1 MPSGAERRMA
11 REAPNPL
18 PDQPIRP
25 GAARAEVEPRAARR
39 LRLRAYQLEALA
51 RQAGRVPIPVLL
63 AAGFVAATVSG
74 FVPWPQIGAWITAV
88 CVVLAARWSYS
99 YVARRDPAT
108 NVTRAL
114 RVMTTLSA
122 VNGFVTGVGPLVF
135 MSMLPY
141 ERQTILTMIVV
152 GWSAGAVAANAAYS
166 KAFLAYSI
174 PLLGLLSLY
183 WVTSPV
189 AGGSWIAL
197 LVALFLVIQ
206 AGFVRDNERVFRRSF
221 AIRYRNEHLLRKLR
235 QERQAVIH
243 ERDRAEE
250 ANRAKS
256 RFLAH
261 ASHDLRQPL
270 AAIAINGDVLA
281 KRARDPETGEIGRE
295 IVHSIESLARL
306 LDRLLHLSNLEAG
319 GIRPEPI
326 QFALDRLLRRLAK
339 GFARMAEDKGLR
351 FRLQLNGRMLL
362 NTDALLLEDAV
373 SNLIHNAIK
382 YTERGEVVVHARS
395 ENGKAVIEITD
406 TGPGIP
412 ESERERIFEPLY
424 QLANPARDRSRGV
437 GLGLAN
443 VRHVVRLLDIEL
455 SLDSEVGRGS
465 TFRLALPLVMLEVR
479 SAAETQLIDEIVQ
492 LPASLRT
499 LVVDDEEPIRKG
511 LQRLV
516 EDWSA
521 NVAVAADYD
530 EAMRCI
536 KAATFDL
543 IITDYRLPGGRTGVE
558 LVTAAREAQP
568 RLAAVLVSGDTAEE
582 RKREALE
589 AGLMLVEKPVSA
601 ERLQKHIS
609 RALRQMLELHSVRP

>member
-1 MPSGAERRMA
+1 
-11 REAPNPL
+11 
-18 PDQPIRP
+18 
-25 GAARAEVEPRAARR
+25 
-39 LRLRAYQLEALA
+39 
-51 RQAGRVPIPVLL
+51 VLL

-74 FVPWPQIGAWITAV
+74 FVPWAQIAAWLGAV
-88 CVVLAARWSYS
+88 CLVLAARWSYS
-99 YVARRDPAT
+99 YIARRDPAIK
-108 NVTRAL
+108 VTRAL
-114 RVMTTLSA
+114 RTMTTLSA
-122 VNGFVTGVGPLVF
+122 VNGLVTGVGPLVF
-135 MSMLPY
+135 IGMLPY
-141 ERQTILTMIVV
+141 ERQAILTMIVV

-174 PLLGLLSLY
+174 PMLGLLSLY
-183 WVTSPV
+183 WLTSEV

-281 KRARDPETGEIGRE
+281 KRARDPETAEIGRE

-339 GFARMAEDKGLR
+339 GFVRMAEDKGLR
-351 FRLQLNGRMLL
+351 FRLLLNGRLLL
-362 NTDALLLEDAV
+362 NTDALLLEDAL

-382 YTERGEVVVHARS
+382 YTEHGEVLVHARAES
-395 ENGKAVIEITD
+395 GRAVIEITD

-424 QLANPARDRSRGV
+424 QLSNPSRDRSRGV

-443 VRHVVRLLDIEL
+443 VRHVVRLLGLEL

-465 TFRLALPLVMLEVR
+465 TFRLALPLVQQELRSTVASLNDEV
-479 SAAETQLIDEIVQ
+479 VQ

-511 LQRLV
+511 LQRLA

-521 NVAVAADYD
+521 NVAVASDYD

-558 LVTAAREAQP
+558 LVNAAREAQP

-582 RKREALE
+582 RKREAIE

-601 ERLQKHIS
+601 ERLQNHIS
-609 RALRQMLELHSVRP
+609 RALRQMLELHGVRTNERV